1 MRFQF
6 PESIATALGLASVE
20 EAVAL
25 LRGDGAGSCR
35 HRHANAALNLLTTK
49 EACNGSIDKDIQVSA
64 VGETAR
70 FSREGSSQWEAQLRS
85 IIEEITARYDRN
97 N

>member
-1 MRFQF
+1 
-6 PESIATALGLASVE
+6 LGLASVE

-35 HRHANAALNLLTTK
+35 HRHAEAALDLLTRK
-49 EACNGSIDKDIQVSA
+49 EISTDSSEKLPSELE

-70 FSREGSSQWEAQLRS
+70 FSREETSQWGIKLRT
-85 IIEEITARYDRN
+85 IIEGITAQHVSDE
-97 N
+97 